1 VSPDPKQAVRWGIE
15 HAIPRQAV
23 RLARRGGDPQ
33 AKLFFAA
40 ETLAT
45 PEMAPV
51 FDELRARGPMASTR
65 LGFITAEHAVV
76 REVLSSNDMRTGFPL
91 PADSPVTRILE
102 WAQFPYVHPLR
113 PPSLLAT
120 EPPDHTRYRQLV
132 SRVFTTRAVEALRGQ
147 VQAVADELLDGLAG
161 TTTPVDLVPEYC
173 ARLPVIVIAQILG
186 VPPEEHDIVR
196 RMGTNAAPSLD
207 FGLSWRRLKEV
218 EASIAD
224 FDSWLDRH
232 IERLRRNPGE
242 DLMSKLISVRDEQG
256 TLDEIELKSTAG
268 LVLAAGFET
277 TVNLIGNAIA
287 LFNDQLDQLE
297 ILRKDPDLW
306 GNAVDEVLRFDP
318 PVLLTARTSTRDTQI
333 AGRRVPAD
341 SLFTTVLAGANRDP
355 KVFTD
360 PNTFDVT
367 RSNARD
373 HLSFS
378 AGRHFCLGAALA
390 RMEAE
395 IGLRSLYDRFPD
407 LVLLGGRQRRETRVL
422 RGFVH
427 LPALLGAR
435 QGSYLGGSVRT

>member
-1 VSPDPKQAVRWGIE
+1 MRWGIE

-23 RLARRGGDPQ
+23 KLARRGGDPQ
-33 AKLFFAA
+33 ARLFFAA
-40 ETLAT
+40 ESLPT
-45 PEMAPV
+45 PELTEAFAEV
-51 FDELRARGPMASTR
+51 RAHGPMAGTR
-65 LGFITAEHAVV
+65 LGFISADHAVV

-91 PADSPVTRILE
+91 SADSPVTRVLE
-102 WAQFPYVHPLR
+102 WAKFPYVHPLR

-132 SRVFTTRAVEALRGQ
+132 ARVFTSRAVEALRDQ
-147 VQAVADELLDGLAG
+147 VQAVADELLDSLAG
-161 TTTPVDLVPEYC
+161 TSTPVDLVPEYC

-186 VPPEEHDIVR
+186 VPPEEHEIVR

-207 FGLSWRRLKEV
+207 FGLSWRRFKEV
-218 EASIAD
+218 EASIRD
-224 FDSWLDRH
+224 FDSWLELH
-232 IERLRRNPGE
+232 IERLRRQPGD

-287 LFNDQLDQLE
+287 LFNDQPDQLE
-297 ILRKDPDLW
+297 LVRADPSLW
-306 GNAVDEVLRFDP
+306 ANAVDEVLRFDP
-318 PVLLTARTSTRDTQI
+318 PVLLTARTSTRATTI

-341 SLFTTVLAGANRDP
+341 ALFTATLGGANRDP
-355 KVFTD
+355 KVFENPD
-360 PNTFDVT
+360 VFDVT
-367 RSNARD
+367 RPNARD

-427 LPALLGAR
+427 LPALLGAAR
-435 QGSYLGGSVRT
+435 SVAPSTNAR